1 MQALSVIGI
10 IIEIVILFNF
20 VILIHELG
28 HYLAARWRGLQI
40 DKFQIWF
47 GKPLWSKTINGVQ
60 WGIGCIPAG
69 GFVALPQMAPMEML
83 EGKSEFKEL
92 KKISPLDKIIV
103 AFAGP
108 LFSFMLAGFF
118 AVLVWGVK
126 HPVSNEG
133 VTTTIGYVSAEGG
146 VAGSDQLKPGDVVL
160 EVDNKPVKTWRG
172 MVDSVTW
179 NVISSGGD
187 TIPFK
192 VQRPGVAEPLVVELA
207 PPPLVDAIPV
217 RDGEPAQEEE
227 TGIVENVKS
236 EIGGFFQRPAL
247 RHVERMGIMP
257 ESQPMIGKI
266 YPNSPAAQAGLQPS
280 DVIVEA
286 NGLPVNSPLMI
297 NDLVQA
303 APDKPLEIVV
313 RRGEQRLNFSVL
325 PALPKNAE
333 ALKRDRPMLGL
344 QWDLTGV
351 TVLKRTPPLEQM
363 QTAVKTMYN
372 TLAAVFS
379 PSSNISAKHL
389 SGPVGIMRVYYLLF
403 EDKDGWRRA
412 LWFSVILNINLGIM
426 NLLPLP
432 VLDGGHITMAII
444 ESIRRRP
451 LSKRLLDVA
460 YGGCAIL
467 LIGFMIFITGF
478 DVTDIFGGDSRKN
491 ESSMTAPLEPV
502 F

>member
-20 VILIHELG
+20 VILVHELG
-28 HYLAARWRGLQI
+28 HFLAARWRGLQV

-47 GKPLWSKTINGVQ
+47 GKPIWSKTINGVQ

-83 EGKSEFKEL
+83 EGKSEYKDM
-92 KKISPLDKIIV
+92 KVISPMDKIIV

-118 AVLVWGVK
+118 AVLVWFVK
-126 HPVSNEG
+126 HPVSNDG
-133 VTTTIGYVSAEGG
+133 VTTAIGYVSAEYG
-146 VAGSDQLKPGDVVL
+146 VAGSEQLQAGDVVL
-160 EVDNKPVKTWRG
+160 EVDNRPVKTWRG

-192 VQRPGVAEPLVVELA
+192 VQRPGVAEPIVVELA
-207 PPPLVDAIPV
+207 PPPMGDAV
-217 RDGEPAQEEE
+217 LLKEGEAAPEEE
-227 TGIVENVKS
+227 TGLVAGAQS
-236 EIGGFFQRPAL
+236 AIGGFFQRPAL
-247 RHVERMGIMP
+247 RHVERMGVSP
-257 ESQPMIGKI
+257 KSQPMTGKI

-280 DVIVEA
+280 DVIIEA
-286 NGLPVNSPLMI
+286 NGQEVTSAQMI

-303 APDKPLEIVV
+303 APDKALEIVV
-313 RRGEQRLNFSVL
+313 QRGEEKLNFSVL
-325 PALPKNAE
+325 PAMPKNAE
-333 ALKRDRPMLGL
+333 AIKRDRPMLGL

-372 TLAAVFS
+372 TLAAVFT
-379 PSSNISAKHL
+379 PSSGISAKHL

-432 VLDGGHITMAII
+432 VLDGGHITMAIL

-467 LIGFMIFITGF
+467 LIGFMIFIPF
-478 DVTDIFGGDSRKN
+478 LIIDMVVARQ
-491 ESSMTAPLEPV
+491 MVEPV